1 MKLKFTNKMKGA
13 NKSKLNNVANAR
25 NRQCLSADG
34 FSLLPSALRPCLFC
48 LALVLVFCFTAL
60 GFYGSSS
67 AYATTSTLTVNIA
80 GSISLDLN
88 PIYPAGT
95 FAESSSSNNIS
106 VYTNH
111 SSGYTLGIAAK
122 VADSNALVYSDTSTG
137 DTIASV
143 PSIISAVSSS
153 NYADNAYASSNKL
166 NDTWGYKPSTIYNT
180 STNTTEQNSDY
191 LPAPIS
197 TTNQTIL
204 AKTTTATTE
213 NTTDNYNITMGARV
227 SSNTPTGSYGNTFV
241 ITVVANPIPYTISY
255 NKNTEDTVTNIPSP
269 SSGNADG
276 EIVTNAITNTIPKRT
291 GYAFIG
297 WCGAATTIIDNT
309 DNCSGTIYNP
319 DGNGTNRNYTIDQ
332 TGDNTNIVL
341 YAMWQKVYNIT
352 FSAGENIETLIVA
365 DSGSRKWKPY
375 YITTDNSKTFSNV
388 PTGRRYAVTVI
399 PNPNYK
405 LGSWAS
411 TSGSTANLANAEL
424 LTTMYTVGTVDE
436 TLTATGTSGSYT
448 NMKDFAVADCI
459 AGANVTDERDG
470 KSYTVAPFTNTS
482 TNTTY
487 CYMLSNLRLD
497 EGITLN
503 SDTSDINPNGVT
515 YTDPT
520 TNESVTAT
528 TFTTPTEAW
537 ISSSQNYYCKAIMKH
552 YNQNNGGEY
561 RDEYYYNWYAAKA
574 NPYQCL
580 DPTSDANA
588 TSTNDSYSLGSI
600 CPKNWKLPTYDD
612 ATPGILWDGN
622 NTGMLASFGRFYSG
636 SQYAVNDN
644 SFWWSKARREEN
656 TAYGMG
662 FTFYAYRSN
671 YGKYLGGIVRC
682 ARST

>member
-1 MKLKFTNKMKGA
+1 MKLKFTNKEKGA
-13 NKSKLNNVANAR
+13 NKSKFNNVTNAK

-48 LALVLVFCFTAL
+48 LALVLVSSFTTL
-60 GFYGSSS
+60 GVYGSSA
-67 AYATTSTLTVNIA
+67 AYAATSTLTVNIA

-95 FAESSSSNNIS
+95 FAESSGSNNIS

-111 SSGYTLGIAAK
+111 SSGYTLGITAK
-122 VADSNALVYSDTSTG
+122 TLDSNALIYSDTSTG
-137 DTIASV
+137 DTIATI
-143 PSIISAVSSS
+143 PSISSAVSST
-153 NYADNAYASSNKL
+153 NYADNTYASSNEL

-180 STNTTEQNSDY
+180 STNTTEQ
-191 LPAPIS
+191 IS

-255 NKNTEDTVTNIPSP
+255 NKNTEDTVTNMPSA

-276 EIVTNAITNTIPKRT
+276 EIVTNAVSNTKPSRA
-291 GYAFIG
+291 GYVFIG
-297 WCGAATTIIDNT
+297 WCSTTTTITDNT

-319 DGNGTNRNYTIDQ
+319 NGNGTNRNYTIDQ

-341 YAMWQKVYNIT
+341 YAMWQKTYTIT

-365 DSGSRKWKPY
+365 DSSNNWKPFY
-375 YITTDNSKTFSNV
+375 MATGSSKTFSNV
-388 PTGRRYAVTVI
+388 PTGRRYAVTVV

-405 LGSWAS
+405 LNSWTS

-424 LTTMYTVGTVDE
+424 LTTMYTVGAVDE

-448 NMKDFAVADCI
+448 NMKDFTVANC
-459 AGANVTDERDG
+459 ASATNVTDERDG
-470 KSYTVAPFTNTS
+470 KSYTVAPFANTS

-503 SDTSDINPNGVT
+503 STTSDINPNGVT
-515 YTDPT
+515 YIDPT
-520 TNESVTAT
+520 SGESVTAT

-537 ISSSQNYYCKAIMKH
+537 TSGSQNYYCKAIMKH

-561 RDEYYYNWYAAKA
+561 RNEYYYNWYAAKA

-580 DPTSDANA
+580 DPTSDTNA

-600 CPKNWKLPTYDD
+600 CPKGWRLPTYNDI
-612 ATPGILWDGN
+612 TPTILWGNGNNLGILISAGDFYFGYQYHT
-622 NTGMLASFGRFYSG
+622 NTRS
-636 SQYAVNDN
+636 N
-644 SFWWSKARREEN
+644 WWSIDRNRNDSAYTLYFYGTNAR
-656 TAYGMG
+656 
-662 FTFYAYRSN
+662 
-671 YGKYLGGIVRC
+671 LGGNDPKGFGFPTRC
-682 ARST
+682 LRDT